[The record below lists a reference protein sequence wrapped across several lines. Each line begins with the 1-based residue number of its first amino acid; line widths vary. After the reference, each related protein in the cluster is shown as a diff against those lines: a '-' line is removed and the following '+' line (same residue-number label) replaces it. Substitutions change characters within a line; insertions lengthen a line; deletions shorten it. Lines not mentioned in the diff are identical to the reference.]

1 MQRLWDNTMKPIT
14 RIFLIFQLLDIIITY
29 FAYASGLVWEANP
42 LGFSLAV
49 VLLKVAGIIFVCH
62 LLEKITYKSKL
73 ILIVPTTSVMVVIWN
88 LVVIGL
94 EIL

>member
-1 MQRLWDNTMKPIT
+1 MKPIT

-29 FAYASGLVWEANP
+29 FAYYSGLVWEANP

-49 VLLKVAGIIFVCH
+49 VLLKVAGIILVVYY
-62 LLEKITYKSKL
+62 LERITYKSKL
-73 ILIVPTTSVMVVIWN
+73 ILIVPVVSVMVVVWN